1 MVQGLSGG
9 AGVLLETICLDAKA
23 AASATMAIDWG
34 VQGAAQTQA
43 PSGLH
48 VLATMQFSFV
58 FNMGFL
64 YVAWS
69 SVAQAGLPAPNAGI
83 KHVPYVQPQSCLRGT
98 ILGTVLKCRGN
109 HFWVYLS
116 LCLTRLFPGAQY
128 MNVNLWPQKG
138 WLHCCLREKS
148 SYL

>member
-34 VQGAAQTQA
+34 MQGAAQTQA

-69 SVAQAGLPAPNAGI
+69 SVAQAGLPAPKAGI
-83 KHVPYVQPQSCLRGT
+83 KGMCL
-98 ILGTVLKCRGN
+98 
-109 HFWVYLS
+109 
-116 LCLTRLFPGAQY
+116 
-128 MNVNLWPQKG
+128 M
-138 WLHCCLREKS
+138 S
-148 SYL
+148 SHTAV

>member
-1 MVQGLSGG
+1 MVQGLSRG

-48 VLATMQFSFV
+48 VLATMQFSFK
-58 FNMGFL
+58 MGFL

-69 SVAQAGLPAPNAGI
+69 SAAQAGLPAPNAGI
-83 KHVPYVQPQSCLRGT
+83 KACTSCPAT
-98 ILGTVLKCRGN
+98 Q
-109 HFWVYLS
+109 LS
-116 LCLTRLFPGAQY
+116 EAPSWELF
-128 MNVNLWPQKG
+128 
-138 WLHCCLREKS
+138 
-148 SYL
+148 